1 MKLIFTSDSLELQ
14 KVLNKRLNKKYP
26 NKFFDNH
33 AVKENDKIIYFD
45 NHLKFNKAKIN
56 PLLNT

>member
-1 MKLIFTSDSLELQ
+1 MKLIFISDSLELQ

-26 NKFFDNH
+26 NKFFDNQ
-33 AVKENDKIIYFD
+33 AVKENDKINFFD

>member
-1 MKLIFTSDSLELQ
+1 MKLIFISNSLELQ

-33 AVKENDKIIYFD
+33 VVKENDKINFFD

>member
-14 KVLNKRLNKKYP
+14 KVLNKRLN
-26 NKFFDNH
+26 NKDLNKLFE
-33 AVKENDKIIYFD
+33 KSEIGEKDKINFFD
-45 NHLKFNKAKIN
+45 NHLKFNKKKIN

>member
-14 KVLNKRLNKKYP
+14 KVLNKRLNKEDL
-26 NKFFDNH
+26 NKLFE
-33 AVKENDKIIYFD
+33 KSEIGEKDKINFFD
-45 NHLKFNKAKIN
+45 NHLKFNKTKTN

>member
-14 KVLNKRLNKKYP
+14 KVLNKRLNNKDL
-26 NKFFDNH
+26 NKFFDNYEI
-33 AVKENDKIIYFD
+33 KENDKINLFD
-45 NHLKFNKAKIN
+45 KHLKFNKAKIN

>member
-1 MKLIFTSDSLELQ
+1 MKLIFISDSLELQ

-26 NKFFDNH
+26 NKFFDNYEI
-33 AVKENDKIIYFD
+33 KENDKINFFD
-45 NHLKFNKAKIN
+45 KHLKFNKTKIN